1 MVLILSSNTLCS
13 LILRVVFLQEK
24 KLLDLPKLLDLCAI
38 YGHENED
45 LTRLLVSFFSHKNW
59 SITKLVVLLV
69 SFLSMCFCFSG

>member
-1 MVLILSSNTLCS
+1 MVLIFSSNTLCS
-13 LILRVVFLQEK
+13 LMLHVVFLQEK

-38 YGHENED
+38 YGHENDD
-45 LTRLLVSFFSHKNW
+45 LTRLLVSIFSHKNW